1 MFWYLFCLKN
11 KNIEQAS
18 IASKIFPILSRFVLI
33 WALTASNFIGT
44 ETSFGGF
51 GFYSLIGFEIFL
63 FLCEGTLN
71 VLCDLIKIPSP
82 NLSIFCLRK
91 EICFFFCK
99 TSIVYESFLCSK
111 IFQSRAQSQV
121 FWIFYNYILE
131 RNYQNIKRAKIVQKY
146 SNTSS

>member
-1 MFWYLFCLKN
+1 MFWYLVCLKN

-18 IASKIFPILSRFVLI
+18 IASKSFPILSRFVLI

-91 EICFFFCK
+91 EICFFSAKQVLFMR
-99 TSIVYESFLCSK
+99 VFFVQRSFKVELK
-111 IFQSRAQSQV
+111 VRFFGFFTTI
-121 FWIFYNYILE
+121 Y
-131 RNYQNIKRAKIVQKY
+131 
-146 SNTSS
+146 